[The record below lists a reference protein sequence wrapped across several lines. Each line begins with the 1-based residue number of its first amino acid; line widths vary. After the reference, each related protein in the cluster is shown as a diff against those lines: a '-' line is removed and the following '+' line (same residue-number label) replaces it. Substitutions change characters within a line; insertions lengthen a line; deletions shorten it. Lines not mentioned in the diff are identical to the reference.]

1 MRAARGE
8 LKTPWQRFLGR
19 LEFYFGD
26 HAIFRM
32 LYLNKHTVAPGVFR
46 SAQPSPGHIRQFA
59 KDGIKTVVNLRGER
73 DCAGDTFERE
83 ACAAA

>member
-26 HAIFRM
+26 HAIFRS
-32 LYLNKHTVAPGVFR
+32 LYLNKHELAPGVFR
-46 SAQPSPGHIRQFA
+46 SAQPSPGHIRTFA
-59 KDGIKTVVNLRGER
+59 DQGIKTIVNLRGER
-73 DCAGDTFERE
+73 DCA
-83 ACAAA
+83 